1 MRVFNTGII
10 LLLLFTTRLH
20 SEPDIG
26 PFLEPEAPFLSSAL
40 VIKDWEKSNL
50 VRRSIIVPFV
60 KGRWAC
66 FAGVLTG
73 QQLADLLAYL
83 RTLR

>member
-40 VIKDWEKSNL
+40 VIKDW
-50 VRRSIIVPFV
+50 
-60 KGRWAC
+60 
-66 FAGVLTG
+66 
-73 QQLADLLAYL
+73 
-83 RTLR
+83 